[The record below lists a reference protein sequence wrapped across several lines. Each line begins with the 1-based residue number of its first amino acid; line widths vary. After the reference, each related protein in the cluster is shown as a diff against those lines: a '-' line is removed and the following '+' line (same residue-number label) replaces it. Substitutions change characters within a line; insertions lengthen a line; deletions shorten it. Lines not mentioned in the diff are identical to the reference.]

1 MDVKTI
7 KQKYQLLESAL
18 NERSKRIFAAVEANA
33 IGRGGIQ
40 IVSLATGLNRNT
52 IARGIKELG
61 KNTGMGPDRIRR
73 PGAGRKK
80 ILEINPKLKENL
92 ESLIEPYSRGDP
104 EPPLRWTTK
113 SLRKLATELKAMNN
127 NVSHEYVAYL
137 LKSMKYSLQGNRKT
151 KEGGKHQDRNAQFE
165 YISKK
170 VKAQQKLNAPVISVD
185 AKKKEIVGNFKN
197 SGREWMPKGSPEEV
211 RIHDFV
217 IKKLGKICPYG
228 VYDLARNEGWISVG
242 IDHDTASFAVE
253 SIRQWWKTMGRE
265 KYPKAKSL
273 LATADAGGSNGYKNK
288 LWKKE
293 LQKLSNKIKM
303 PISICHFPPG
313 TSKWNKIEHRLFSFI
328 SKNWRAKPLISHE
341 VIVNL
346 ITSTTTQTGL
356 KVRCRI
362 DERKY
367 PVGIKVP
374 EMEMEKINLKEDG
387 FHGEWNYTIYP
398 NN

>member
-7 KQKYQLLESAL
+7 NQKYQLLKSAL

-40 IVSLATGLNRNT
+40 IVSQATGLNRNT
-52 IARGIKELG
+52 ISRGIKELG
-61 KNTGMGPDRIRR
+61 NKTEMGPERIRR
-73 PGAGRKK
+73 HGAGRKK
-80 ILEINPKLKENL
+80 ILDINPKIKANL

-104 EPPLRWTTK
+104 ESPLRWTTK
-113 SLRKLATELKAMNN
+113 SLRKLSSELKAMNN
-127 NVSHEYVAYL
+127 NVSHEYIAYFL
-137 LKSMKYSLQGNRKT
+137 RSMKYSLQGNRKT
-151 KEGGKHQDRNAQFE
+151 KEGGNHPDRNAQFE
-165 YISKK
+165 YISRK
-170 VKAQQKLNAPVISVD
+170 VKAQQKLNSPVVSVD

-197 SGREWMPKGSPEEV
+197 SGREWKPKGSPEDV
-211 RIHDFV
+211 LMHDFI
-217 IKKLGKICPYG
+217 IKKLGKVCPYG
-228 VYDLARNEGWISVG
+228 VYDLIRNEGWISVG
-242 IDHDTASFAVE
+242 IDHDTAAFAVE
-253 SIRQWWKTMGRE
+253 SIRQWWKTMGKKE
-265 KYPKAKSL
+265 YSKAKSL
-273 LATADAGGSNGYKNK
+273 LVTADAGGSNGYKNK

-293 LQKLSNKIKM
+293 LQELSNKVKM
-303 PISICHFPPG
+303 PISVCHFPPG

-346 ITSTTTQTGL
+346 ITSTTTKTGL

-367 PVGIKVP
+367 PIGIKVTKK
-374 EMEMEKINLKEDG
+374 EMTNINLKEDT

-398 NN
+398 NK

>member
-7 KQKYQLLESAL
+7 RQKYILLESAL

-40 IVSLATGLNRNT
+40 IVAQATGLNRNT

-61 KNTGMGPDRIRR
+61 KTEMGPERIRR

-80 ILEINPKLKENL
+80 ILDKNPNLKKNL

-104 EPPLRWTTK
+104 ESPLRWTTK
-113 SLRKLATELKAMNN
+113 SLRNLSSELK
-127 NVSHEYVAYL
+127 VSHEYVAYL

-151 KEGGKHQDRNAQFE
+151 KEGASHPDRNAQFE
-165 YISKK
+165 HISKK
-170 VKAQQKLNAPVISVD
+170 VKAHLKLDAPVISVD

-211 RIHDFV
+211 HIHDFI
-217 IKKLGKICPYG
+217 IKTLGKICPYG
-228 VYDLARNEGWISVG
+228 VYDLAKNEGWISVG
-242 IDHDTASFAVE
+242 IDHDTAAFAVE

-265 KYPKAKSL
+265 VYPEAKSL
-273 LATADAGGSNGYKNK
+273 LVTADAGGSNGYKNK

-293 LQKLSNKIKM
+293 LQELANKIKM
-303 PISICHFPPG
+303 PISVCHFPPG

-328 SKNWRAKPLISHE
+328 SANWRAKPLISHE

-346 ITSTTTQTGL
+346 ITSTTTKTGL

-362 DERKY
+362 DERNY

-374 EMEMEKINLKEDG
+374 RDEMKNINLKEDS

-398 NN
+398 DK

>member
-7 KQKYQLLESAL
+7 HQKYQLLKPAL
-18 NERSKRIFAAVEANA
+18 NERSKRIFAAVEARA

-40 IVSLATGLNRNT
+40 IVSQATGLNRNT
-52 IARGIKELG
+52 ISRGIKELG
-61 KNTGMGPDRIRR
+61 KKTEMRPERIRR
-73 PGAGRKK
+73 PGAGRRK
-80 ILEINPKLKENL
+80 ILDINPKLKKNL

-104 EPPLRWTTK
+104 ESPLRWTTK
-113 SLRKLATELKAMNN
+113 SLRKLSSELKEMNN
-127 NVSHEYVAYL
+127 NVSHEYIAYL
-137 LKSMKYSLQGNRKT
+137 LRSMKYSLQSNRKT
-151 KEGGKHQDRNAQFE
+151 KEGDNHPDRNAQFE

-170 VKAQQKLNAPVISVD
+170 VKAQQRLNAPVISVD

-197 SGREWMPKGSPEEV
+197 SGREWRPKGSPEEV
-211 RIHDFV
+211 HIHDFV

-242 IDHDTASFAVE
+242 IDHDTSAFAVE
-253 SIRQWWKTMGRE
+253 SVRQWWKTMGRE

-273 LATADAGGSNGYKNK
+273 LVTADAGGSNGYKNK

-293 LQKLSNKIKM
+293 LQELSNRIKM
-303 PISICHFPPG
+303 SISVCHFPPG

-346 ITSTTTQTGL
+346 ITSTTTNTGL

-367 PVGIKVP
+367 PVGIKVT
-374 EMEMEKINLKEDG
+374 EKEMEKINLKENK